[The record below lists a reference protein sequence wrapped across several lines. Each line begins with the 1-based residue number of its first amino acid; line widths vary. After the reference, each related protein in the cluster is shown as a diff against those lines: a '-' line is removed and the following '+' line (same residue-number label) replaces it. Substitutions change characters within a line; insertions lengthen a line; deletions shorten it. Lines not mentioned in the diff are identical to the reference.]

1 MKHLFTT
8 VFAVCLSLTAAQA
21 QESATEKAPQEKTMT
36 KEEKQA
42 AREKKEAELLAAFN
56 EAGLTIEEQQF
67 YRKCAVERSEN
78 LKQLKADISLS
89 DVERKAKEKEIVIAS
104 NDKLK
109 NEIGDIKFK
118 ALKSAQKLQR
128 ESAAQAK

>member
-8 VFAVCLSLTAAQA
+8 LFALCLSLTAANA
-21 QESATEKAPQEKTMT
+21 QENATVKAPQEKVMT

-42 AREKKEAELLAAFN
+42 AREKKEADLIAAFN

-67 YRKCAVERSEN
+67 YRKCATERSEN
-78 LKQLKADISLS
+78 LKQLKADNSLTAE
-89 DVERKAKEKEIVIAS
+89 ERKAKEKEIIIAS

-109 NEIGDIKFK
+109 NQIGDIKFK
-118 ALKSAQKLQR
+118 ALKSAQKLK
-128 ESAAQAK
+128 S

>member
-42 AREKKEAELLAAFN
+42 AREKKEAEL
-56 EAGLTIEEQQF
+56 
-67 YRKCAVERSEN
+67 
-78 LKQLKADISLS
+78 
-89 DVERKAKEKEIVIAS
+89 
-104 NDKLK
+104 
-109 NEIGDIKFK
+109 
-118 ALKSAQKLQR
+118 
-128 ESAAQAK
+128 

>member
-8 VFAVCLSLTAAQA
+8 LFALCLSLTAANA
-21 QESATEKAPQEKTMT
+21 QENATEKAPQEKVMT

-42 AREKKEAELLAAFN
+42 AREKKEADLIAAFN

-67 YRKCAVERSEN
+67 YRKCAAERSEN
-78 LKQLKADISLS
+78 LKQLKADNSLTAE
-89 DVERKAKEKEIVIAS
+89 ERKAKEREIIIAS

-109 NEIGDIKFK
+109 NQIGDIKFK
-118 ALKSAQKLQR
+118 ALKSAQKLK
-128 ESAAQAK
+128 S

>member
-8 VFAVCLSLTAAQA
+8 LFALCLSLTAANA
-21 QESATEKAPQEKTMT
+21 QENATEKAPQEKVMT

-42 AREKKEAELLAAFN
+42 AREKKEADLIAAFN

-67 YRKCAVERSEN
+67 YRKCAAERSEN
-78 LKQLKADISLS
+78 LKQLKADNSLTAE
-89 DVERKAKEKEIVIAS
+89 ERKAKEKEIIIAS

-118 ALKSAQKLQR
+118 ALKSAQKLKR
-128 ESAAQAK
+128 

>member
-8 VFAVCLSLTAAQA
+8 LFALCLSLTAANA
-21 QESATEKAPQEKTMT
+21 QENATQKAPQEKVMT

-42 AREKKEAELLAAFN
+42 AREKKEADLITAFN

-67 YRKCAVERSEN
+67 YRKCAAERSEN
-78 LKQLKADISLS
+78 LKQLKADNSLTAE
-89 DVERKAKEKEIVIAS
+89 ERKAKEREIIIAS

-118 ALKSAQKLQR
+118 ALKSAQKLKR
-128 ESAAQAK
+128 

>member
-8 VFAVCLSLTAAQA
+8 LFALCLSLTAANA
-21 QESATEKAPQEKTMT
+21 QENTTEKALQEKIMT

-42 AREKKEAELLAAFN
+42 AREKKEADLIAAFN

-67 YRKCAVERSEN
+67 YRKCAAERSEN
-78 LKQLKADISLS
+78 LKQLKADNSLTAE
-89 DVERKAKEKEIVIAS
+89 ERKAKVKEIIIAS

-109 NEIGDIKFK
+109 NQIGDIKFK
-118 ALKSAQKLQR
+118 ALKSAQKLK
-128 ESAAQAK
+128 S

>member
-78 LKQLKADISLS
+78 LKQLKADTSLS

-118 ALKSAQKLQR
+118 SLKNAQKLQK
-128 ESAAQAK
+128 EAAAKAK

>member
-8 VFAVCLSLTAAQA
+8 VLAVCLSLTAAKA
-21 QESATEKAPQEKTMT
+21 QESATKKAPQEKTIT

-42 AREKKEAELLAAFN
+42 AREKKEAELIAAFN

-67 YRKCAVERSEN
+67 YRKCSVERSEN
-78 LKQLKADISLS
+78 LKQLKADNSLT

-128 ESAAQAK
+128 EAAQAK

>member
-8 VFAVCLSLTAAQA
+8 LFALCLSLTAANA
-21 QESATEKAPQEKTMT
+21 QENATEKAPQEKVMT

-42 AREKKEAELLAAFN
+42 AREKKEADLIAAFN

-67 YRKCAVERSEN
+67 YRKCAAERSEN

-128 ESAAQAK
+128 EAAAKAN

>member
-8 VFAVCLSLTAAQA
+8 LFALCLSLTAANA
-21 QESATEKAPQEKTMT
+21 QENATEKAPQEKVLT

-42 AREKKEAELLAAFN
+42 AREKKEADLIAAFN

-67 YRKCAVERSEN
+67 YRICAAERAEN
-78 LKQLKADISLS
+78 LKQLKADNSLTAE
-89 DVERKAKEKEIVIAS
+89 ERKAKEKEIIIAS

-118 ALKSAQKLQR
+118 ALKSAQKLKR
-128 ESAAQAK
+128 

>member
-118 ALKSAQKLQR
+118 SLKNAQKLQK
-128 ESAAQAK
+128 EAAAKAK